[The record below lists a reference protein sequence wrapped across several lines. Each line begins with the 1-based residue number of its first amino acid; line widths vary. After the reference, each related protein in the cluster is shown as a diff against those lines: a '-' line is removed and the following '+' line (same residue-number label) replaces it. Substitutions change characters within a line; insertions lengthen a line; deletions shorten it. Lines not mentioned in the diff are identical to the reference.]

1 MLNPLA
7 FVNSLTILS
16 GVFHLSTSRCVTRC
30 VPIPAG
36 LDRFGVAA

>member
-16 GVFHLSTSRCVTRC
+16 GVFSMVLYLLAV
-30 VPIPAG
+30 V
-36 LDRFGVAA
+36 

>member
-16 GVFHLSTSRCVTRC
+16 GVFYMVLYLLAV
-30 VPIPAG
+30 V
-36 LDRFGVAA
+36 